1 MRGMKWLVGL
11 VVVAGLSLGVVGA
24 LTAYTPSL
32 RAPDERLIG
41 LTLNG
46 AVSVAREGK
55 PAVLAAKGTKIDA
68 ERLALFRAA
77 GVKRVRV
84 REFSAGRWT
93 GSPLFAGGAAALV
106 AGAVA
111 ARVMRRPAAA
121 AGAQGNVSY
130 TEALER
136 MEGEVT
142 ALRDI
147 GSGEGWLRS
156 VLDRLGAVQR
166 EDVPAVIA
174 ARRELTERLGL
185 AGYAQFMDVFAAG
198 ERAVNRAWSSAA
210 DGHEAEA
217 KQSLARAAELLRAA
231 RGRAGS

>member
-1 MRGMKWLVGL
+1 
-11 VVVAGLSLGVVGA
+11 
-24 LTAYTPSL
+24 
-32 RAPDERLIG
+32 
-41 LTLNG
+41 
-46 AVSVAREGK
+46 
-55 PAVLAAKGTKIDA
+55 
-68 ERLALFRAA
+68 
-77 GVKRVRV
+77 
-84 REFSAGRWT
+84 
-93 GSPLFAGGAAALV
+93 
-106 AGAVA
+106 
-111 ARVMRRPAAA
+111 
-121 AGAQGNVSY
+121 VSY